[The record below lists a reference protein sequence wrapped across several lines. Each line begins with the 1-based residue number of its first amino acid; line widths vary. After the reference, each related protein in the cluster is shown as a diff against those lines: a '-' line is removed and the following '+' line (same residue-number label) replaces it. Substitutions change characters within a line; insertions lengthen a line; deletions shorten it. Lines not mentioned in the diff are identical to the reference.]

1 MSNSFQ
7 QNSTTEQIAK
17 SINDLDNLLNSN
29 GRRTIYTEN
38 TQYYIPIN
46 NVIQNNQIS
55 NENSQS
61 LKNPN
66 PVNLNRYIDNK
77 SNENSFKDINN
88 IPNDNSEFKNLN
100 RINFDNEEKIKEIV
114 RNEFENLVNSYKD
127 DLKFNS
133 NFLTKFEYDDGMNDV
148 YKQISNLNNNIKNVE
163 NNFNLSLKDKNN
175 DSNNNFEEQNKKLN
189 EDLEKMY
196 IMINNLGNEFKQN
209 LDIINNKYQDE
220 NIILRAKITD
230 LNKKINDLENNCESK
245 NRDDD
250 KMYVKKE
257 EFDNKINELNNKIR
271 ELNKNSGL

>member
-88 IPNDNSEFKNLN
+88 IPNDNSKFKNLN

-133 NFLTKFEYDDGMNDV
+133 NFITKFEYDDGMNDV

-163 NNFNLSLKDKNN
+163 NNFNLSFKDKNN
-175 DSNNNFEEQNKKLN
+175 NSNNNFEEQNKKLN

-230 LNKKINDLENNCESK
+230 LNKKINDLENNYESK
-245 NRDDD
+245 NRDND
-250 KMYVKKE
+250 KIYVKKE

-271 ELNKNSGL
+271 E